1 MSNGECEMMR
11 LCKAAHKRKEQM
23 VNETPLLSVGM
34 KIETD
39 SALDK
44 EYVVITMK
52 EGGEERGVEFIEND
66 STFFTEAKARRHV
79 DILKKGLCLGI
90 VVPER
95 SFDLVLG
102 LKSML
107 RNQELRNPAFFV
119 YDEAG
124 NVKTV

>member
-11 LCKAAHKRKEQM
+11 LCKVAHKRKEQM
-23 VNETPLLSVGM
+23 VNETPLLFVGM

-39 SALDK
+39 YVLEK
-44 EYVVITMK
+44 EYVVITLK
-52 EGGEERGVEFIEND
+52 EGGEKRGVEFIEND
-66 STFFTEAKARRHV
+66 STFFTVAKARRYV
-79 DILKKGLCLGI
+79 DILRRGLYLGI